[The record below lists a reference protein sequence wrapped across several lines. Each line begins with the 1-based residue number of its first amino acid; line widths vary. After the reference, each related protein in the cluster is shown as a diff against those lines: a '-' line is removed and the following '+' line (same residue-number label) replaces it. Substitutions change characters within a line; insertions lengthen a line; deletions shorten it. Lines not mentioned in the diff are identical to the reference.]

1 LSIEEQIKTIVKQE
15 LEAPL
20 SDIENRV
27 KSSFRQE
34 NNTLREELQAI
45 AAQISGLD
53 ASLNDGVSAITA
65 QTKKENI
72 KIKEDIETLTGQIS
86 GLGATIDDLTGRIET
101 LEEELNNRWSL
112 VVKLRKYTLDQL
124 MSEYKRLT
132 GTMRPEQEETDENAE
147 I

>member
-1 LSIEEQIKTIVKQE
+1 MSIEEQIKTIVKQE

-20 SDIENRV
+20 AEIEKNL
-27 KSSFRQE
+27 KNSFRRE
-34 NNTLREELQAI
+34 NSNLQVDLEAI
-45 AAQISGLD
+45 AAQIGGLD
-53 ASLNDGVSAITA
+53 ASLKDGIGALSA
-65 QTKKENI
+65 QTKKDNI
-72 KIKEDIETLTGQIS
+72 KVKEDIEDLTGQLA
-86 GLGATIDDLTGRIET
+86 GLNEVLVTLTGRIET

-132 GTMRPEQEETDENAE
+132 GTMRPEQEEKDENVE